1 MEDSSVIVWKSDI
14 DCAVFIKHVAT
25 NNLLFDKMAK
35 LQWYTDDR
43 LCPARDAVTVFFS
56 FTCFL

>member
-1 MEDSSVIVWKSDI
+1 MEHSSSSVYKSDI
-14 DCAVFIKHVAT
+14 DFAVFIKYVVT

-43 LCPARDAVTVFFS
+43 LSCT
-56 FTCFL
+56 